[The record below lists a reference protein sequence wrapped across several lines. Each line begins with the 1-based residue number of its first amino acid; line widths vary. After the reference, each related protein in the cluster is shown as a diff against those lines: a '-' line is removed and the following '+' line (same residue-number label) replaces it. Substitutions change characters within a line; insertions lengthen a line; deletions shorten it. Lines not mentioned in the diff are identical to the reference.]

1 MYRLKKACHV
11 STVVGLMLVFGLCI
25 LPLASVVA
33 EEEIYIGLSA
43 PLTGDY
49 AEYGEY
55 FRSATI
61 LGMEHIN
68 AKGGINGKQVKL
80 IIEDSKG
87 EPKEGVLIAQ
97 KFISDS
103 RILAVVGDFNSSTSM
118 AAAEIYNPGGLVQ
131 ISPTA
136 SHPDFTTIGEYIFRA
151 GTTQAMEGP
160 FLAKWAVEELG
171 HKKIASIFINNDW
184 GLVANKYFVEKAKEL
199 GATVTNEESFIGG
212 DKDFMAIITK
222 IKQQDPDMVFFATTW
237 ADAAAIATQMRK
249 MDFSPALMG
258 PGALSTDKL
267 IEMAGPAVEGIKAN
281 AIYFIHDTRPVSANF
296 TADYKEKYGKYPH
309 DHCGLAYDALMLLA
323 NAIEKVG
330 SDRAAIRDELAATA
344 GYEGVTGAYRFDEVR
359 NPIKEFIK
367 INVRDGKWQVTD
379 K

>member
-1 MYRLKKACHV
+1 MGTFKRLWNV
-11 STVVGLMLVFGLCI
+11 STMIGLMLVFGLFV
-25 LPLASVVA
+25 LPVSSVVA
-33 EEEIYIGLSA
+33 EEEIYVGVSA
-43 PLTGDY
+43 PLTGDN

-55 FRSATI
+55 FRSAVL

-68 AKGGINGKQVKL
+68 AKGGINGASLKL
-80 IIEDSKG
+80 LIEDSKA

-118 AAAEIYNPGGLVQ
+118 AAAEIYSPGGLVQ

-160 FLAKWAVEELG
+160 FLAKWAVEDLG
-171 HKKIASIFINNDW
+171 YQKIATIYINNDW

-199 GATVTNEESFIGG
+199 GATITNEESFIVG
-212 DKDFMAIITK
+212 DKDFTAIITK
-222 IKQQDPDMVFFATTW
+222 IKQQNPDMVFFATTW
-237 ADAAAIATQMRK
+237 ADAAAIAIQMRK
-249 MDFSPALMG
+249 LDFSPALMG

-296 TADYKEKYGKYPH
+296 TADYRKKYGKYPH

-323 NAIEKVG
+323 NAIEKAG
-330 SDRAAIRDELAATA
+330 TDRAAIRDTLAATE
-344 GYEGVTGAYRFDEVR
+344 GYEGVTGVFRFDEQR

-367 INVRDGKWQVTD
+367 IEVRDGKWQIAE